1 MTFSENYSG
10 GIRVKKAPLS
20 FRTMQKHMKQLS
32 DWLREE
38 EVKGHSSEDE
48 DILNAKQEVQEV
60 SCVAPEKFAS
70 DV

>member
-1 MTFSENYSG
+1 MLGN
-10 GIRVKKAPLS
+10 IKLAPLS

-32 DWLREE
+32 DWLRGE

-60 SCVAPEKFAS
+60 SWSVAPEKFTS
-70 DV
+70 DM

>member
-1 MTFSENYSG
+1 MLGN
-10 GIRVKKAPLS
+10 IKLAPLS

-60 SCVAPEKFAS
+60 S
-70 DV
+70 